1 MEFRENVPL
10 DQSRVR
16 YGGGSGGGGGGRR
29 GPGIA
34 VGGGIGGILV
44 LLLAL
49 FFGGNVGDLLG
60 GLTADQGQQGQL
72 EPADPNKC
80 KTTNDIAT
88 DPDCRWAAYE
98 VALTDFWSQ
107 AYGKGFEP
115 PAAVQLFTGQVATAC
130 GTGTSEMGPFYCPG
144 DTIIY
149 LDDEFMGQL
158 LQQLGTERS
167 HAAEL
172 YIVGHEYGHHISNL
186 TGQMKAAR
194 AALETIL
201 AGHEPYPA
209 LAIDRHWQMLHANAA
224 IGPLLSGVGNADLL
238 RPPVNVLRLSLHPQ
252 GLAPGIENL
261 GEWRAHLL
269 HRLGRQIALAHSDR
283 ADRHVDTPGPQVG
296 DLVPE
301 FLAERLEDLPTP
313 SPHHHARKSGHRRPA
328 FHRRLRAHA
337 HPSST

>member
-107 AYGKGFEP
+107 AYGEGFEP

-194 AALETIL
+194 AGGNQTGPKSGQVRLELQADCYAGAFFANTIKDPNSPIEKVTQDDL
-201 AGHEPYPA
+201 
-209 LAIDRHWQMLHANAA
+209 DRIVEAA
-224 IGPLLSGVGNADLL
+224 
-238 RPPVNVLRLSLHPQ
+238 
-252 GLAPGIENL
+252 
-261 GEWRAHLL
+261 RA
-269 HRLGRQIALAHSDR
+269 
-283 ADRHVDTPGPQVG
+283 VG
-296 DLVPE
+296 DDHIQKQSTGRVVPE
-301 FLAERLEDLPTP
+301 SWTHGSSAMRQYWTAVGFQ
-313 SPHHHARKSGHRRPA
+313 SGDPNKCDT
-328 FHRRLRAHA
+328 F
-337 HPSST
+337 STDELGG